1 MSLDTTLKTR
11 IRSLIAEELD
21 DLIALRHDL
30 HTHPELAFEEVRT
43 SQVVRSRLED
53 SGIEFVGDLAGGT
66 GVLGHLPG
74 AEGPS
79 IALRADMDA
88 LPIHELTGVPWASR
102 TDGKMHACG
111 HDGHTTI
118 LLGTA
123 RILARIAEETTLPR
137 GVSFVFQPAEE
148 GGAGGKLMCEDGV
161 LDGSKIGPPVSS
173 IYGLHGYVHA
183 QAGEVTA
190 RVGPMLAAA
199 DEIDI
204 TITGVGGHA
213 AMPHVCVDPAVCAAA
228 VIQALQNVVSRS
240 VDPLDSAVISIT
252 KMSAGDAFNVI
263 PETVSLG
270 GTVRSLQPQTQDLL
284 EARIGETVAGI
295 ASAHGCTAE
304 TNYIR
309 GYPVT
314 MNHPEAVE
322 RYERIARDC
331 LGPDVVLPLADP
343 VMGGEDFSFYG
354 QRVPACF
361 FFLGLLEKGETHMP
375 GLHNAHFDFNDE
387 AIATGIELFCHLALD
402 I

>member
-1 MSLDTTLKTR
+1 
-11 IRSLIAEELD
+11 
-21 DLIALRHDL
+21 
-30 HTHPELAFEEVRT
+30 
-43 SQVVRSRLED
+43 
-53 SGIEFVGDLAGGT
+53 
-66 GVLGHLPG
+66 
-74 AEGPS
+74 
-79 IALRADMDA
+79 MDA

-102 TDGKMHACG
+102 TDGRMHACG

-118 LLGTA
+118 LLGAA
-123 RILARIAEETTLPR
+123 RILARIAEKTSLPR
-137 GVSFVFQPAEE
+137 GVSFIFQPAEE

-161 LDGSKIGPPVSS
+161 LDGTKLGTPVSS
-173 IYGLHGYVHA
+173 IFGLHGYVHA
-183 QAGEVTA
+183 EVGEVTA

-199 DEIDI
+199 DEIEI

-228 VIQALQNVVSRS
+228 VIQSLQTVVSRS

-252 KMSAGDAFNVI
+252 KMAAGDAFNVI

-295 ASAHGCTAE
+295 AAAHGCTAE
-304 TNYIR
+304 TRYIR

-314 MNHPEAVE
+314 MNHPDAVE
-322 RYERIARDC
+322 RYERIAREC
-331 LGPDVVLPLADP
+331 LGSEVVLPLAAP

-361 FFLGLLEKGETHMP
+361 FFLGLLEKGQTRMP
-375 GLHNAHFDFNDE
+375 GLHNAQFDFNDD
-387 AIATGIELFCHLALD
+387 ALATGIELFCHLALD
-402 I
+402 C

>member
-1 MSLDTTLKTR
+1 MSIDSTMKAR
-11 IRSLIAEELD
+11 IKSLIAEELD

-30 HTHPELAFEEVRT
+30 HAHPELSFEEVRT
-43 SQVVRSRLED
+43 SKIVRTRLGD
-53 SGIEFVGDLAGGT
+53 AGIDFVADLAGGT
-66 GVLGHLPG
+66 GVLGHLQG
-74 AEGPS
+74 AGEES

-88 LPIHELTGVPWASR
+88 LAIHELSGVPWASK
-102 TDGKMHACG
+102 TSGKMHACG

-123 RILARIAEETTLPR
+123 RVLARIAEETSLPR

-148 GGAGGKLMCEDGV
+148 GGGGGRLMCEDGA
-161 LDGSKIGPPVSS
+161 LDGTRIGAPVSS
-173 IYGLHGYVHA
+173 IFGLHGYVHA
-183 QAGEVTA
+183 EAGEVTS

-199 DEIDI
+199 DEIEI
-204 TITGVGGHA
+204 TIKGIGGHA

-270 GTVRSLQPQTQDLL
+270 GTVRSLQPATQDLL
-284 EARIGETVAGI
+284 EARIGETVQGI

-314 MNHPEAVE
+314 MNHPDAVE
-322 RYERIARDC
+322 RYERIARAC
-331 LGPDVVLPLADP
+331 LGCEVVRPLEDP

-354 QRVPACF
+354 QRIPACF

-375 GLHNAHFDFNDE
+375 GLHNAHFDFNDAALE
-387 AIATGIELFCHLALD
+387 TGIELFCHLALD
-402 I
+402 G